1 MDELLKADASR
12 HESDMSNRVRVD
24 LESDLKV
31 REED

>member
-1 MDELLKADASR
+1 MDELLKADARR
-12 HESDMSNRVRVD
+12 HESDMQIRVRVD